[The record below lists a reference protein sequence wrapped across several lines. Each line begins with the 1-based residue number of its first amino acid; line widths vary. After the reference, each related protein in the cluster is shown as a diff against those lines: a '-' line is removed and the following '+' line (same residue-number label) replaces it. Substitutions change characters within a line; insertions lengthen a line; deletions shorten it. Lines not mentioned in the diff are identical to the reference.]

1 MPYLILG
8 LAVLVGLYFVYRG
21 LRGTSTRNLQKVL
34 AVVVGVVAVTILGF
48 FAVSG
53 RMGYFGWAMLLL
65 PLLLRWRAI
74 GQAMRNMRGPTP
86 GRNSDI
92 ETAYLRMTL
101 EHDSGVLR
109 GTVLQGRFEGR
120 NLEELSL
127 DDLLDLLREC
137 RVNDPQSA
145 TVLETYLD
153 RVHGA
158 DWRGAGTGGSES
170 GDGDGGNDHSGG
182 GGRRA
187 GAGGSMTRDEAYE
200 VLGLKPGASEAEIRE
215 AHRKLLMANHPDK
228 GGSTFLA
235 AQINQAKDVLLQGA

>member
-1 MPYLILG
+1 MPYFLLG
-8 LAVLVGLYFVYRG
+8 LLVLVGLYFIYRG
-21 LRGTSTRNLQKVL
+21 LRGTNPRNVQKML
-34 AVVVGVVAVTILGF
+34 AIVVGLVTATVLIF

-92 ETAYLRMTL
+92 ETAYLRMRL
-101 EHDSGVLR
+101 DHDSGVLS
-109 GTVLQGRFEGR
+109 GTVLQGQFEGR

-127 DDLLDLLREC
+127 EDLMGLLREC

-153 RVHGA
+153 RIHGA
-158 DWRGAGTGGSES
+158 DWRGTGGGAGS
-170 GDGDGGNDHSGG
+170 GEAGSGE
-182 GGRRA
+182 GGRAA
-187 GAGGSMTRDEAYE
+187 GAGGSMTRDQAYE
-200 VLGLKPGASEAEIRE
+200 VLGLQPGASEAEIRD

-228 GGSTFLA
+228 GGSTFIA
-235 AQINQAKDVLLQGA
+235 AQINQAKDVLLRG

>member
-1 MPYLILG
+1 MPYLLLG
-8 LAVLVGLYFVYRG
+8 LAVLVGLYFVFRG
-21 LRGTSTRNLQKVL
+21 LRGTNPRNLQKVL
-34 AVVVGVVAVTILGF
+34 AIVVGIVAVTILGF

-53 RMGYFGWAMLLL
+53 RMGYFGWAMLAL
-65 PLLLRWRAI
+65 PLLLRWRAV

-86 GRNSDI
+86 GKNSDI

-101 EHDSGVLR
+101 EHDSGVLS
-109 GTVLQGRFEGR
+109 GTVLQGQFEGR
-120 NLEELSL
+120 NLEELSF

-137 RVNDPQSA
+137 RVHDPQSA

-158 DWRGAGTGGSES
+158 DWRGAGGEEAAG
-170 GDGDGGNDHSGG
+170 SGG
-182 GGRRA
+182 EGGAA
-187 GAGGSMTRDEAYE
+187 GAGGSMTRDQAYE
-200 VLGLKPGASEAEIRE
+200 VLGLQPGASESEIRD

-235 AQINQAKDVLLQGA
+235 AQINQAKDVLLPGA

>member
-8 LAVLVGLYFVYRG
+8 LAILIGLYFLIKG
-21 LRGTSTRNLQKVL
+21 IRGTNPRNLQRTI
-34 AVVVGVVAVTILGF
+34 AVVVAIVATTFVIFLVVTGRLGP
-48 FAVSG
+48 V
-53 RMGYFGWAMLLL
+53 GWIAALFL
-65 PLLLRWRAI
+65 PLLLRWRSLM
-74 GQAMRNMRGPTP
+74 QAMKNMRGPTP
-86 GRNSDI
+86 GQNSDI
-92 ETAYLRMTL
+92 ETPYLRMTL

-109 GTVLQGRFEGR
+109 GTVLQGKYRGR
-120 NLEELSL
+120 NLEELSP

-158 DWRGAGTGGSES
+158 DWRSEAG
-170 GDGDGGNDHSGG
+170 GDGGGG
-182 GGRRA
+182 GGGG
-187 GAGGSMTRDEAYE
+187 GAQPGGGSLSRDQAFE
-200 VLGLKPGASEAEIRE
+200 VLGLKHGASADDIRA

-235 AQINQAKDVLLQGA
+235 AQINQAKDVLLPDG

>member
-1 MPYLILG
+1 MPYLLLG
-8 LAVLVGLYFVYRG
+8 PLVLVGLYFIFRG
-21 LRGTSTRNLQKVL
+21 LRGTNPRNLQKML
-34 AVVVGVVAVTILGF
+34 AIVVGIIAVTILVF

-65 PLLLRWRAI
+65 PLLLRWRAL

-101 EHDSGVLR
+101 DHDSGVLS
-109 GTVLQGRFEGR
+109 GTVLQGKFEGR

-127 DDLLDLLREC
+127 EDLMDLLREC

-153 RVHGA
+153 RIHGA
-158 DWRGAGTGGSES
+158 DWRGTGS
-170 GDGDGGNDHSGG
+170 GDA
-182 GGRRA
+182 GGRRDRGSAA
-187 GAGGSMTRDEAYE
+187 GAGGSMSRDQAYE
-200 VLGLKPGASEAEIRE
+200 VLGLQPGASEAEIRD

-228 GGSTFLA
+228 GGSNFIA
-235 AQINQAKDVLLQGA
+235 AQINQAKDVLLPG

>member
-8 LAVLVGLYFVYRG
+8 LAVLVGLYFVIRG
-21 LRGTSTRNLQKVL
+21 LRGTNPKNLQRTM
-34 AVVVGVVAVTILGF
+34 AIVVGLVAAVILIF

-53 RMGYFGWAMLLL
+53 RMGMFGWGVLLL
-65 PLLLRWRAI
+65 PALLRWRAI
-74 GQAMRNMRGPTP
+74 SQAMRNMRGPTP
-86 GRNSDI
+86 GKNSDI
-92 ETAYLRMTL
+92 ETPYLRMTL

-109 GTVLQGRFEGR
+109 GTVLQGAFEGR

-127 DDLLDLLREC
+127 DDLVDLLHEC

-158 DWRGAGTGGSES
+158 EWRGAGS
-170 GDGDGGNDHSGG
+170 GEG
-182 GGRRA
+182 A
-187 GAGGSMTRDEAYE
+187 GAAAGGAMTRDQAYE
-200 VLGLKPGASEAEIRE
+200 VLGLKPGAAEDEIRD

-228 GGSTFLA
+228 GGSTYLA
-235 AQINQAKDVLLQGA
+235 AQINQAKDVLLPGA

>member
-8 LAVLVGLYFVYRG
+8 LAVLIGVYFVFRG
-21 LRGTSTRNLQKVL
+21 LRGTNPRNLQKVL
-34 AVVVGVVAVTILGF
+34 AIVVGIVAVTVLGF

-65 PLLLRWRAI
+65 PLVFRWRAI
-74 GQAMRNMRGPTP
+74 SQAMRNMRGPTP
-86 GRNSDI
+86 GKNSDI
-92 ETAYLRMTL
+92 ETAYLRMKL
-101 EHDSGVLR
+101 EHDSGVLS
-109 GTVLQGRFEGR
+109 GTVLQGQFEGR
-120 NLEELSL
+120 NLEELSFE
-127 DDLLDLLREC
+127 DLLALLREC

-158 DWRGAGTGGSES
+158 DWRGAGGGEAGGSSEA
-170 GDGDGGNDHSGG
+170 GGT
-182 GGRRA
+182 A
-187 GAGGSMTRDEAYE
+187 GAGGSMSRDQAYE
-200 VLGLKPGASEAEIRE
+200 VLGLEPGASEAQIRD

-235 AQINQAKDVLLQGA
+235 AQINQAKDVLLPGV